1 MEMEPSD
8 VFFIVSLYLFLWLL
22 LWVIGM
28 RMAERRGRNKV
39 LWFIWWLF
47 LNIYCYLYY
56 LIAGDSPE
64 LKEEKIKKQK
74 EEERR
79 QKQEDRLEFLA
90 MLEAVKK

>member
-1 MEMEPSD
+1 MEQSD
-8 VFFIVSLYLFLWLL
+8 VFFIVSLSLFFWLW

-28 RMAERRGRNKV
+28 KMAERRGRNKV

-47 LNIYCYLYY
+47 LHIYCYIYY
-56 LIAGDSPE
+56 KIAGDSPE

-74 EEERR
+74 EEERK